1 MSARVPLILRV
12 PRRLYHHVSRPSTV
26 ASSIFRI
33 PYRQQLRESGL
44 LYASLPRQ
52 VAVAHDEQ
60 IDRLCLLFDL
70 AAQAPLP
77 VFVLGPSEK
86 LWLPTM
92 LHNFGMLNVSKPN
105 LDRLLSNPKWV
116 DPTWKQSPG
125 ELQAHDLLLR
135 EQQQHLQ
142 ESSGSILTEL
152 AYWSLAANDAAVFGA
167 VAGRKE
173 LHIAIPDTPV
183 KTWASEILF
192 DSRENRPTVLTR
204 ELHLLARNG
213 YRMADHPY
221 PDAGVVL
228 GNDTDRQVNLREAL
242 RAAEQIRSLDDAYEA
257 VKELEPPGRR

>member
-1 MSARVPLILRV
+1 PAGGCRRSRTGWSGRGRRRRGVGEASPGAARARPVGGAVRGDERCQPALHASRGCQRRLFRRPCLRRLGVAHRLTYQSPKDKLPPGATRAPYPLRLPPVPHVHGGGMSARVPLILRV

-116 DPTWKQSPG
+116 
-125 ELQAHDLLLR
+125 
-135 EQQQHLQ
+135 
-142 ESSGSILTEL
+142 
-152 AYWSLAANDAAVFGA
+152 
-167 VAGRKE
+167 
-173 LHIAIPDTPV
+173 
-183 KTWASEILF
+183 
-192 DSRENRPTVLTR
+192 
-204 ELHLLARNG
+204 
-213 YRMADHPY
+213 
-221 PDAGVVL
+221 
-228 GNDTDRQVNLREAL
+228 
-242 RAAEQIRSLDDAYEA
+242 
-257 VKELEPPGRR
+257 